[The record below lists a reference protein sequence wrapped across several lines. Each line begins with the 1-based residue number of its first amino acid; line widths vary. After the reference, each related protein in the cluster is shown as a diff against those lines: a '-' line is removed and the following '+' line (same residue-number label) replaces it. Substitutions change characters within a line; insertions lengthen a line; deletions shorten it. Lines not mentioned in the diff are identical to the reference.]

1 MKLLVAAGALVCL
14 LTTLPPLAVA
24 QNPADQQAQQKHL
37 TVAPVNGVRP
47 VLLSAL
53 SIQRG
58 AEYPSLVE
66 LKGNVEI
73 RTPVCVKTS
82 KTASKMTHICDGET
96 VLRADEAVFHEDTGE
111 VEARGNVTVTPRRY
125 QRRVTTGWGEV
136 KK

>member
-14 LTTLPPLAVA
+14 LTTLRALAAA
-24 QNPADQQAQQKHL
+24 QDQADQTVQKHL

-53 SIQRG
+53 SIERG

-73 RTPVCVKTS
+73 RTPVCIVTS
-82 KTASKMTHICDGET
+82 QTASKKTHICDGET
-96 VLRADEAVFHEDTGE
+96 VLRADEATFHEDTGE
-111 VEARGNVTVTPRRY
+111 VEARGTVTVTDRKS
-125 QRRVTTGWGEV
+125 VV
-136 KK
+136 